1 MNMIRAVVLLFL
13 FVGKLTFF
21 FVYCVGGEGWVG
33 LLHILCVTVVP
44 DEPCVVAPNFR
55 GGGVPYFLGVYV
67 QTRGTGAN
75 RWNINFKRRC

>member
-21 FVYCVGGEGWVG
+21 FVYCVGGEGWIG

-44 DEPCVVAPNFR
+44 DEPCVVAPHFR
-55 GGGVPYFLGVYV
+55 GGGGEGPLLFGCL
-67 QTRGTGAN
+67 RAN
-75 RWNINFKRRC
+75 KRYWGQSMEYQF